1 MNQPK
6 TYFLAPDFDC
16 PPETAIKLGQIITE
30 PSTPYESLNADD
42 LIPVPSSL
50 TISTSKTGFTARRSQ
65 VRFGKYGIWAQILE
79 GAYGG
84 GVGLNVENSQ
94 DGEFSIDEVETTF
107 IKPAE
112 AATQDYL
119 RKSLESEGVRSY
131 FEGSRFRK
139 SVFVIV
145 GLKIAKG
152 AKVNTGSAGSKG
164 GVAKL
169 MVDGT
174 GAGLPVKV
182 GPEVEGKVGMDE
194 SMEWKDEKSFV
205 FAYRLRKVTCKKG
218 KLIEDTAFDK
228 GAFLDGEK
236 EAREED
242 TELQYLIED
251 ADTCVAPNGMSLQST
266 VADEDDVVIHP
277 MIPIDLY

>member
-16 PPETAIKLGQIITE
+16 PPETAIKLGQIIAE

-50 TISTSKTGFTARRSQ
+50 IISTSKTGFTARRSQ
-65 VRFGKYGIWAQILE
+65 VRSGKCGIWAQLLE

-84 GVGLNVENSQ
+84 GVGFNVGNSQ

-107 IKPAE
+107 IKPSG

-119 RKSLESEGVRSY
+119 RKSLESEGVRGY
-131 FEGSRFRK
+131 LEGSRFRK
-139 SVFVIV
+139 SVFIIV

-152 AKVNTGSAGSKG
+152 AKVHTGSARSKD
-164 GVAKL
+164 GVANL

-182 GPEVEGKVGMDE
+182 GPEVEAKVGMDE

-218 KLIEDTAFDK
+218 KLAEDTAFNK

-236 EAREED
+236 KAREEE
-242 TELQYLIED
+242 TELHYLIED
-251 ADTCVAPNGMSLQST
+251 EDTDEAPDGMSLKTT

-277 MIPIDLY
+277 INLS